1 MYVELHS
8 THVILFVL
16 LNHLAQKLKFSSEL
30 SPLLYIICV
39 ARSIVPSLKKNM
51 HMQYLIGT
59 NKHAFR
65 KYVSIQK
72 SLRYV
77 VYIGNVV
84 VV

>member
-1 MYVELHS
+1 MYVELHL
-8 THVILFVL
+8 TRDTFCTP
-16 LNHLAQKLKFSSEL
+16 Q
-30 SPLLYIICV
+30 SPCAEAEVQLRIE
-39 ARSIVPSLKKNM
+39 SITIHYMCCQIHCSQLKKNM
-51 HMQYLIGT
+51 HTQYLIGT